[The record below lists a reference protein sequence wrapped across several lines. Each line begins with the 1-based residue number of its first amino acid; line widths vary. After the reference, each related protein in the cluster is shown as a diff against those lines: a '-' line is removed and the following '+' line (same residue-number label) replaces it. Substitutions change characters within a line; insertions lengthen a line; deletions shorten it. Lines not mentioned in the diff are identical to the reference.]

1 MTRPDTSADAVER
14 MCRAAPSADDEA
26 GIPEMVAML
35 RALLQERDEAANA
48 ARVCRA
54 MIQARGTNRDY
65 QQARAEEAEAQLA
78 TARECALREAAALCR
93 ESYALNALQ
102 LEACILSLIPAKGP
116 TMPND
121 TAPAWPDMLTCP
133 HCGGD
138 ELAHGFQYPP
148 PQGTAQCYSCGAAV
162 IADTEE
168 EAIATWN
175 RRTPSEQSAREA
187 AAVAVGAREM
197 RAACARMLKSE
208 GQPGYATCAE
218 FLELPDT
225 TALDRLLADAREEG
239 FKLASD
245 VALAALSPSD
255 GAMYSADFKAQLAS
269 HHTMERVKA
278 RLEEAADG
286 YGFCARSTPA

>member
-1 MTRPDTSADAVER
+1 MTA
-14 MCRAAPSADDEA
+14 
-26 GIPEMVAML
+26 
-35 RALLQERDEAANA
+35 
-48 ARVCRA
+48 
-54 MIQARGTNRDY
+54 
-65 QQARAEEAEAQLA
+65 
-78 TARECALREAAALCR
+78 
-93 ESYALNALQ
+93 
-102 LEACILSLIPAKGP
+102 
-116 TMPND
+116 D

-175 RRTPSEQSAREA
+175 RRTPSESAREA
-187 AAVAVGAREM
+187 AAVAAGAMEMREM
-197 RAACARMLKSE
+197 ATDAVDPIGQLKISYAAWACAYQAVKRIRAI
-208 GQPGYATCAE
+208 P
-218 FLELPDT
+218 LPDT
-225 TALDRLLADAREEG
+225 TALDRLLAEAREEG

-269 HHTMERVKA
+269 HHTRERVKV

>member
-1 MTRPDTSADAVER
+1 MTA
-14 MCRAAPSADDEA
+14 
-26 GIPEMVAML
+26 
-35 RALLQERDEAANA
+35 
-48 ARVCRA
+48 
-54 MIQARGTNRDY
+54 
-65 QQARAEEAEAQLA
+65 
-78 TARECALREAAALCR
+78 
-93 ESYALNALQ
+93 
-102 LEACILSLIPAKGP
+102 
-116 TMPND
+116 D

-175 RRTPSEQSAREA
+175 RRTPSESAREA
-187 AAVAVGAREM
+187 AAVAAGAMEM
-197 RAACARMLKSE
+197 REKSLKIADDAIPTARPPQTDHYGAHVAGERHAAERIVQRISAIPI
-208 GQPGYATCAE
+208 G
-218 FLELPDT
+218 T
-225 TALDRLLADAREEG
+225 TALDRLLAEAREEG

-269 HHTMERVKA
+269 HHTRERVKV